1 MHILIV
7 GSRGQLGQ
15 AFCAIYANHQN
26 KQVTLWQRPQQDIT
40 NPAIAYQVAQIKPDV
55 VINCAAWVDVDR
67 AESNVDAT
75 YAANALGPKYL
86 ADGCRRC
93 GARLVQIST
102 NAVFAGEPGRFYREY
117 DQTAPRGVY
126 AQSKLA
132 GEIAAHHL
140 LDRLYVV
147 RLGWLFGPGG
157 VNFPTK
163 ITAAADQRGQLQLV
177 VDEFGNPTH
186 SFDAATAIARL
197 LETDCY
203 GVYHMVNSGFASRFD
218 FAEAVLQANGR
229 AHIPLTRISASQWL
243 RPAPTPPHAVLV
255 NQAAAALGITLRPWQ
270 EAVNEYASQ
279 MA

>member
-15 AFCAIYANHQN
+15 AFSTIYTHRQG
-26 KQVTLWQRPQQDIT
+26 QQITLWQRPQHDIT
-40 NPAIAYQVAQIKPDV
+40 LPAIAQQVAALRPDV

-67 AESNVDAT
+67 AENNIDAV

-86 ADGCRRC
+86 ADGCQRC
-93 GARLVQIST
+93 GASLVQIST

-132 GEIAAHHL
+132 GEIAAHHR
-140 LDRLYVV
+140 LDQLYIV

-163 ITAAADQRGQLQLV
+163 ITAAADQRGNLQLV
-177 VDEFGNPTH
+177 TDEFGNPTY
-186 SFDAATAIARL
+186 SLDAAAAITCL
-197 LETDCY
+197 LESRCY
-203 GVYHMVNSGFASRFD
+203 GIYHIVNSGFTSRFG

-229 AHIPLTRISASQWL
+229 GHIPLTPILANQWL
-243 RPAPTPPHAVLV
+243 RPAPAPPHAVLV

-270 EAVNEYASQ
+270 EAVQEYASQ